1 MTDEQ
6 IQELVQEYTNVP
18 GVGGFYILDEPWNA
32 NPYARIFNAMK
43 AVAPQY
49 YAHLNF
55 LPNIYGSEE
64 AYERQMSDWLSLT
77 GGQDYL
83 MYDRYPFSWAEGSL
97 DYAGMLSNM
106 KSVWKV
112 GLAHNVKTGMYL
124 QSIGVVGNFRRT
136 NPAEIRYEANMA
148 MAYGFKQLSYF
159 TWWTPTNRSENFTNG
174 IITPEGQKTDLYEPV
189 KQLNREI
196 HALGRTLMDLDA
208 KEIYLNGE
216 TWGQQAVPEHFFVQA
231 LSDDNL
237 TFSYMRHKKTGR
249 NYLFVVN
256 NSFSE
261 EKDVTLAFDGAIT
274 SLQEVDRQSGSL
286 KPAAL
291 KDGKLSL
298 HLPKGEGYLFA
309 LPEGYDYEKANTDP
323 TPVNQ
328 NLALGKT
335 ASAPSSLGENGWFIS
350 NVTDGKRFTENSV
363 NGWSTEK
370 ADASFSVALMVD
382 LGRVETVNRV
392 DLYPAGNSLEYGA
405 TFPRSFSLDVSEDG
419 KTWNT
424 VKTVEGMD
432 APDAALS
439 YAFNDTSARYVRLSI
454 TEMNA
459 HSGKFSAALNEIEVY
474 YDDGN
479 TPAPAAPE
487 AEPLDPYIEGENIAK
502 AKPVIV
508 SSTTPDATYEQW
520 GWASKFLVDEDL
532 SKGWTSNIKL
542 HNDELAEEWAAV
554 SLGAPFNVSCVEL
567 YATGTFAVDY
577 QVQLSLDG
585 RQWMTIADVKDDD
598 GSKDAPRVYTLD
610 TPVKAAY
617 IRMISSKL
625 RLGGADGYLMQV
637 AEIKA
642 YGTPATDK
650 TALAD
655 ALDAAQALDEQDYT
669 PQSWAALAEALKAGQ
684 DVMNAPYAYQ
694 YEADQAAGEVNRLIK
709 ALSARAQFGAL
720 EVAVAQAEAIQDLQR
735 YTPKSVAAFKNALAD
750 AQAMMQNLNA
760 TQAEVDQ
767 IRDALNGAMTGLGL
781 KAQKANLQETIA
793 EAKALKQTDYTQES
807 LQAVMDALA
816 EAEKVGMDENAG
828 QQAVDAANR
837 KLKDAMKLLA
847 LKPAQTQALADAIAA
862 AGALTESNYTAE
874 TWAALKQ
881 ALTAARELMARDEL
895 TVRDQAAVDA
905 ALEMLTA
912 AQRRSSLKRSKEQL
926 RRR

>member
-1 MTDEQ
+1 M
-6 IQELVQEYTNVP
+6 I
-18 GVGGFYILDEPWNA
+18 
-32 NPYARIFNAMK
+32 
-43 AVAPQY
+43 
-49 YAHLNF
+49 
-55 LPNIYGSEE
+55 
-64 AYERQMSDWLSLT
+64 
-77 GGQDYL
+77 
-83 MYDRYPFSWAEGSL
+83 
-97 DYAGMLSNM
+97 
-106 KSVWKV
+106 
-112 GLAHNVKTGMYL
+112 
-124 QSIGVVGNFRRT
+124 
-136 NPAEIRYEANMA
+136 
-148 MAYGFKQLSYF
+148 
-159 TWWTPTNRSENFTNG
+159 
-174 IITPEGQKTDLYEPV
+174 
-189 KQLNREI
+189 
-196 HALGRTLMDLDA
+196 
-208 KEIYLNGE
+208 
-216 TWGQQAVPEHFFVQA
+216 
-231 LSDDNL
+231 
-237 TFSYMRHKKTGR
+237 
-249 NYLFVVN
+249 
-256 NSFSE
+256 
-261 EKDVTLAFDGAIT
+261 
-274 SLQEVDRQSGSL
+274 
-286 KPAAL
+286 
-291 KDGKLSL
+291 
-298 HLPKGEGYLFA
+298 
-309 LPEGYDYEKANTDP
+309 
-323 TPVNQ
+323 

-439 YAFNDTSARYVRLSI
+439 YAINDTSARYVRLSI

-585 RQWMTIADVKDDD
+585 RQWTTIADVKDDD

-816 EAEKVGMDENAG
+816 EAEKVGLDENAG
-828 QQAVDAANR
+828 QQAVDEANQR
-837 KLKDAMKLLA
+837 LKEALKALT

-862 AGALTESNYTAE
+862 AGALTEANYTAE
-874 TWAALKQ
+874 SWAALQ
-881 ALTAARELMARDEL
+881 RALTAARELMARDEL
-895 TVRDQAAVDA
+895 TVRDQATVDA
-905 ALEMLTA
+905 ALEVLTA
-912 AQRRSSLKRSKEQL
+912 AQKALQPEKSETTTTVQATGADAVKTGDTMAAGWLAALAAVSGALLAALLVAKRRSSRQ
-926 RRR
+926 